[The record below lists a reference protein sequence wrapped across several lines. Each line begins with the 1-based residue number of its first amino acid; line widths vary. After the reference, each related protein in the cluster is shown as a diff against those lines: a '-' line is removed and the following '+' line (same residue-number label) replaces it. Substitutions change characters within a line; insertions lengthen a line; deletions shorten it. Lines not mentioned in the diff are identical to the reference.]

1 MNCRVVHGSSESGL
15 CSTCC
20 WPNLIKCSLSSTCCR
35 LRTWS
40 DQVVQTSSWFWV
52 GRSESR
58 SEIPAKSQW
67 DFARSGRNLTWFNE
81 ISLDLD
87 EISLDL
93 LDKLPKYEILLP
105 ESGNLKSESG
115 NLRPKSERS
124 HRNLENLA
132 GIWKFPPE
140 FGNLLLEIY

>member
-20 WPNLIKCSLSSTCCR
+20 WPNLIRCSLSSTHR
-35 LRTWS
+35 RPRTWS
-40 DQVVQTSSWFWV
+40 DRVVQTSSWFWA
-52 GRSESR
+52 GRSKSR

-67 DFARSGRNLTWFNE
+67 DFARFGRNLTWFDE
-81 ISLDLD
+81 ISLDLED
-87 EISLDL
+87 ISLDL
-93 LDKLPKYEILLP
+93 LDKLPKYENLLP
-105 ESGNLKSESG
+105 KSENLKSEFG
-115 NLRPKSERS
+115 NLRPKSEKS

-140 FGNLLLEIY
+140 FGNFLLEIY